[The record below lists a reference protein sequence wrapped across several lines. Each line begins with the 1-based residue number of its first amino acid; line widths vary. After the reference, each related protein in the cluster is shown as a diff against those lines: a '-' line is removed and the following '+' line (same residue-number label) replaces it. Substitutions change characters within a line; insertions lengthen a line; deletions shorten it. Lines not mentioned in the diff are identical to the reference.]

1 LQKTPFSFDVSVWEF
16 FWPLLAGAR
25 LVMARPGGHQ
35 DAGYLVETIGREQIT
50 TLHFVPSMLQVF
62 LEERELGQCASLRR
76 VICSGEALPF
86 ELQEKFFARFDAVEL
101 HNLYGPT
108 EAAVDVTSWRCERGS
123 ARRIVPIGRAIAN
136 TQVCVLDEWL
146 NLLPVGVAGELH
158 IGGVALARGYFN
170 RPSLTAERFIPHP
183 LSSLP
188 GARLYKTGDLAR
200 RLASG
205 EIEFLGRLDHQVKL
219 RGFRI
224 ELGEIESNLCQHEQ
238 IREAVVIARPGAGG
252 QPQLVAYL
260 VSEGEELP
268 KGNQL
273 RQWLGDKLPDYM
285 IPGIFVQLGELPLTP
300 NGKVDRKELPAPTE
314 PDQRVGSEAS
324 EAVWQ
329 TPTEEAL
336 GEIWREV
343 LGLKRVGAEERFFE
357 LGGHSLL
364 ATQVLSRVRQ
374 RFDVDLPL
382 RRFFKTPT
390 IAGLARVIEEL
401 REAQE
406 AQRRAS
412 ILETLTQLSDEE
424 LDAELNLRLS
434 SLN

>member
-1 LQKTPFSFDVSVWEF
+1 
-16 FWPLLAGAR
+16 
-25 LVMARPGGHQ
+25 
-35 DAGYLVETIGREQIT
+35 
-50 TLHFVPSMLQVF
+50 
-62 LEERELGQCASLRR
+62 
-76 VICSGEALPF
+76 
-86 ELQEKFFARFDAVEL
+86 
-101 HNLYGPT
+101 
-108 EAAVDVTSWRCERGS
+108 
-123 ARRIVPIGRAIAN
+123 
-136 TQVCVLDEWL
+136 
-146 NLLPVGVAGELH
+146 
-158 IGGVALARGYFN
+158 
-170 RPSLTAERFIPHP
+170 
-183 LSSLP
+183 
-188 GARLYKTGDLAR
+188 
-200 RLASG
+200 
-205 EIEFLGRLDHQVKL
+205 
-219 RGFRI
+219 
-224 ELGEIESNLCQHEQ
+224 
-238 IREAVVIARPGAGG
+238 
-252 QPQLVAYL
+252 
-260 VSEGEELP
+260 
-268 KGNQL
+268 
-273 RQWLGDKLPDYM
+273 
-285 IPGIFVQLGELPLTP
+285 
-300 NGKVDRKELPAPTE
+300 
-314 PDQRVGSEAS
+314 
-324 EAVWQ
+324 VWQ